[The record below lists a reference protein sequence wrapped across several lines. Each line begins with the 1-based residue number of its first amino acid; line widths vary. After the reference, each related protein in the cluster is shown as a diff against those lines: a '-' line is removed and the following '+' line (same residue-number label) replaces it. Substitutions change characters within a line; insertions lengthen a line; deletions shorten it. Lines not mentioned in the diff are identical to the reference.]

1 MSPEALRSILETH
14 TVKSLKDA
22 VRNAKTKLNYSKLTR
37 SELIDMM
44 VKNHTLFKDMKRY
57 STSSA
62 TKKTDENVLKR
73 TKELVDK
80 LKKTA
85 KSVKTKQDKLKKDI
99 LESKKE
105 LDNKKARQ
113 VEEVEAR
120 TAKRKAEKKALER
133 QKKDMDNTNL
143 RLMFEEVAERAA
155 KRKAEKKA
163 LERQRKNLFFS

>member
-44 VKNHTLFKDMKRY
+44 VANHTLFKDMKRHT
-57 STSSA
+57 TSSA
-62 TKKTDENVLKR
+62 TKKTDENVMKR

-85 KSVKTKQDKLKKDI
+85 KSVKTKQDKLVKEIK
-99 LESKKE
+99 ESKKE
-105 LDNKKARQ
+105 MNNKKAR
-113 VEEVEAR
+113 R
-120 TAKRKAEKKALER
+120 IEKKAMEFL
-133 QKKDMDNTNL
+133 
-143 RLMFEEVAERAA
+143 
-155 KRKAEKKA
+155 EKK
-163 LERQRKNLFFS
+163 